1 MVRDLQH
8 IEKDLESLE
17 NQVNS
22 IALQLETVGQEY
34 MEILGD
40 TLQKQL
46 IFSVYQICTQ
56 EYPQAFLNLSLSQQ
70 QQLQKKIRDLG
81 KEAKDNL
88 NLGGEILNQVQFNEE
103 ESENILSEAW
113 ESNNNS
119 EPSLN
124 TEINTEALKKILQ
137 EQEKETHSIT
147 EEGNP
152 EKVIAWSSLREE
164 ATVMILE
171 NVSSQANEILQ
182 DMNVLPQDLPKEM
195 IDAAIQSEGA
205 GSMSNRAPGVLHL
218 MLEMERNKR
227 KERDESEEEEVMQ
240 LTILRLRVAELEF
253 AAPSLNTKRRELRT
267 LEQKLQQFN
276 QQYLK
281 LKKERSI
288 AQAELAW
295 RSSWHED

>member
-17 NQVNS
+17 GQVSS
-22 IALQLETVGQEY
+22 IALKLETAGQEY
-34 MEILGD
+34 LEILGE

-46 IFSVYQICTQ
+46 VFSVYQICTQ
-56 EYPQAFLNLSLSQQ
+56 EYPESFLNLSLSQQ
-70 QQLQKKIRDLG
+70 QQLQKKLRDLG

-88 NLGGEILNQVQFNEE
+88 NLGGEILNQVRFNEE

-113 ESNNNS
+113 ESNNNA
-119 EPSLN
+119 EPSLK
-124 TEINTEALKKILQ
+124 TEINTEALKNILQ
-137 EQEKETHSIT
+137 EKEKETDSIT
-147 EEGNP
+147 EESNP
-152 EKVIAWSSLREE
+152 EKVMAWSSLREQ

-205 GSMSNRAPGVLHL
+205 GSISNRAPGVLHL
-218 MLEMERNKR
+218 MLEMERNKGQ
-227 KERDESEEEEVMQ
+227 EEEEVMQ

-253 AAPSLNTKRRELRT
+253 AAPSLNTKRRELRN
-267 LEQKLQQFN
+267 LEQQLQQLNQQYQKLQ
-276 QQYLK
+276 
-281 LKKERSI
+281 KERSI

-295 RSSWHED
+295 RSSWYED